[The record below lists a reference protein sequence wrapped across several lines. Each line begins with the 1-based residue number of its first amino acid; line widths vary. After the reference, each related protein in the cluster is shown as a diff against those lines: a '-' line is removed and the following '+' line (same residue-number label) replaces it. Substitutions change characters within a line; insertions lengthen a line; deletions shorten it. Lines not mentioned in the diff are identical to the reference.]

1 MKTYKTIASAVKV
14 FPTANRPI
22 LISCNDEELRL
33 WVVKSC
39 RGKLPAYGLAKELIA
54 YRFAELW
61 NIPQPKAALISV
73 SPKHLEKLGVNKE
86 HYGLL
91 CFGSQ
96 YLVNRQDW
104 DKFMEM
110 ASPAFNRKFNAQR
123 ELLTISLFDI
133 WLGNED
139 RFAQNHNL
147 LLELN
152 AEEYKLLPIDHETV
166 LNATDS
172 NNNRIFFD
180 SEMMISDQGHNLLES
195 ASVINV
201 LKKCKTIQEMKS
213 EVVKD
218 FSKFVEACKVRL
230 PEVIHEIPDEWSID
244 KDALNTYLSEQL
256 FKESWLELVLE
267 QFNKLL
273 AQAKI

>member
-1 MKTYKTIASAVKV
+1 M
-14 FPTANRPI
+14 
-22 LISCNDEELRL
+22 
-33 WVVKSC
+33 KSC
-39 RGKLPAYGLAKELIA
+39 RGRLPAYGLAKELIA

-61 NIPQPKAALISV
+61 NLPQPKAAIVLV
-73 SPKHLEKLGVNKE
+73 SSNHLEKVSVNKE
-86 HYGLL
+86 HYDLP

-110 ASPAFNRKFNAQR
+110 ASAAFYRKFNAHK

-152 AEEYKLLPIDHETV
+152 TAEYSLLPIDHETI
-166 LNATDS
+166 LNAIDS

-180 SEMMISDQGHNLLES
+180 SEMMIPDQGHNLLES
-195 ASVINV
+195 LSVINA
-201 LKKCKTIQEMKS
+201 LKKCKGIEEMKS
-213 EVVKD
+213 DVTAN
-218 FSKFVEACKVRL
+218 FPNFVQACKFRL
-230 PEVIHEIPDEWSID
+230 PEVISELPDEWNIE
-244 KDALNTYLSEQL
+244 KDELKAYLNEQL
-256 FKESWLELVLE
+256 FKDSWLELVLE
-267 QFNKLL
+267 QFKKLL